1 MAASIA
7 ARALIAIIVAGACYG
22 AWKIL
27 GLLVL
32 SRAGRQG
39 GGESGLPAGYVSG
52 KPGFLIFGSPHC
64 APCIHAQKPAA
75 SKLVKELGEAIQLLE
90 VDVTREP
97 ALAERYG
104 VVSLPTVFLFDAS
117 GRPRH
122 VNHGFVS
129 AEELRRQIGPY
140 LA

>member
-7 ARALIAIIVAGACYG
+7 ARALIAIIVAGACFG

-32 SRAGRQG
+32 SRAGRR

-64 APCIHAQKPAA
+64 APCVHAQKPAA
-75 SKLVKELGEAIQLLE
+75 SKLMKELGEAIQLLE
-90 VDVTREP
+90 IDVTREP

-104 VVSLPTVFLFDAS
+104 VVSLPTVFLLDAS
-117 GRPRH
+117 GKPRR

-129 AEELRRQIGPY
+129 ADELRRQIAPY
-140 LA
+140 LV